1 MDKRMGWNLDSREHA
16 TFNWIRPIPVH
27 HGESVPPSGG
37 RTCSKVGSPFNP
49 IPVPVLDTARIMAGP
64 TLHMRVFKR
73 RFVFR
78 IAVVLLVVFW
88 VTVLGPEPPA
98 RISISPGELVRAVTI
113 QRDSL
118 IELCLIDHVDPNG
131 HDAQGRTPLLIATSQ
146 QDWKTAQ
153 RLIGVGALVDL
164 ADQNGFTPLMATAMH
179 GNLEIFR
186 ELLARSTRLH
196 AEARCKDGTDLL
208 GTALDGG
215 NREIVRSVV
224 ERLPTMPQW
233 RSSTQRALQA
243 ALMTGDKGEIQLL
256 LNKIS
261 APPTPEGKNV
271 PLLAYAIAGNDSS
284 LFSTLLT
291 CGADPNTV
299 LPASCDKDFLA
310 MLPSKGFSS
319 YIEGDRGVTVLML
332 AAGLDREDYLRTLL
346 GTKANR
352 NLLTKRNKMSAL
364 DIAAETG
371 HWRSSQILLGGG
383 PSPDQ
388 LRVEISLAL
397 QRVAL
402 FKNGVPVY
410 RTQCSTGRQG
420 YSTKTGEFV
429 ITNKERNHRS
439 TLYHVEMPYFMRL
452 SCLDFG
458 MHAGV
463 VPNYPA
469 SHGCIRL
476 PEEAA
481 RKFFSE
487 IPIGTLV
494 TVQ

>member
-1 MDKRMGWNLDSREHA
+1 MDKRIGWNLDTTEHA
-16 TFNWIRPIPVH
+16 TFNWIRPIPA
-27 HGESVPPSGG
+27 
-37 RTCSKVGSPFNP
+37 CAKVGSQLHPG
-49 IPVPVLDTARIMAGP
+49 PVTGLDTAPPISSSI
-64 TLHMRVFKR
+64 LHMRVFKR
-73 RFVFR
+73 RFVFWLGVALF
-78 IAVVLLVVFW
+78 ILFW
-88 VTVLGPEPPA
+88 ATALGPEPPA
-98 RISISPGELVRAVTI
+98 RIPISPGELVRAVTLR
-113 QRDSL
+113 RDSL

-131 HDAQGRTPLLIATSQ
+131 RDDQGRRPLLIATAQ

-153 RLIGVGALVDL
+153 RLLSAGALVDL
-164 ADQNGFTPLMATAMH
+164 ADNNGFTPLMAAAVH
-179 GNLEIFR
+179 GNLEMFR
-186 ELLARSTRLH
+186 ELLARSADLH
-196 AEARCKDGTDLL
+196 AEALCKDGNDLL
-208 GTALDGG
+208 GMALDGG
-215 NREIVRSVV
+215 NPNIVKSVLELWPV
-224 ERLPTMPQW
+224 LPQW
-233 RSSTQRALQA
+233 RTSTRRALQA
-243 ALMTGDKGEIQLL
+243 ALMTGNKSETQLL
-256 LNKIS
+256 LSKHS
-261 APPTPEGKNV
+261 APPTPDGKDV

-284 LFSTLLT
+284 LFGTLLA
-291 CGADPNTV
+291 CGADPNTA
-299 LPASCDKDFLA
+299 LPSRCDKEFLA
-310 MLPSKGFSS
+310 ALPSKAFSS
-319 YIEGDRGVTVLML
+319 YMEGDKGLTVLML
-332 AAGLDREDYLRTLL
+332 AAGLDREDYLRALL
-346 GTKANR
+346 AAGANR
-352 NLLTKRNKMSAL
+352 NQLSKRNRMSAL

-371 HWRSSQILLGGG
+371 HWRSSQILLGSG

-402 FKNGVPVY
+402 VKNGVPVY

-420 YSTKTGEFV
+420 YSTRSGNFV

-439 TLYHVEMPYFMRL
+439 TIYHVEMPYFMRL

-458 MHAGV
+458 MHAGN

>member
-1 MDKRMGWNLDSREHA
+1 M
-16 TFNWIRPIPVH
+16 T
-27 HGESVPPSGG
+27 
-37 RTCSKVGSPFNP
+37 
-49 IPVPVLDTARIMAGP
+49 VLDTGRIMVGP

-78 IAVVLLVVFW
+78 IGLVLLILFW
-88 VTVLGPEPPA
+88 ATALGPEPPA

-113 QRDSL
+113 HRESL

-131 HDAQGRTPLLIATSQ
+131 HDAQGRTPLLIATFQ

-164 ADQNGFTPLMATAMH
+164 ADKNGFTPLMAAGMH
-179 GNLEIFR
+179 GNLEVFR
-186 ELLARSTRLH
+186 ELLVRSTNLH

-208 GTALDGG
+208 GMALDGG

-224 ERLPTMPQW
+224 ERLPTMPRW

-243 ALMTGDKGEIQLL
+243 ALMTGDTSEIQLL
-256 LNKIS
+256 LSKHS
-261 APPTPEGKNV
+261 TPPTPEGKNV

-291 CGADPNTV
+291 SGADANTV
-299 LPASCDKDFLA
+299 LPSRCDKDFLA
-310 MLPSKGFSS
+310 ALPSKAFSS
-319 YIEGDRGVTVLML
+319 YVEGDKGLTVLML
-332 AAGLDREDYLRTLL
+332 AAGLGREDYLRALL
-346 GTKANR
+346 SAGANR
-352 NLLTKRNKMSAL
+352 NQVTRRNKMSAL

-388 LRVEISLAL
+388 LRIEISLAL

-402 FKNGVPVY
+402 VKNGVAVY

-420 YSTKTGEFV
+420 YSTRKGDFV

-439 TLYHVEMPYFMRL
+439 SIYHVEMPYFMRL

-458 MHAGV
+458 MHAGI

-476 PEEAA
+476 PEDAA

>member
-1 MDKRMGWNLDSREHA
+1 MDKRMGWNLDSTEHA
-16 TFNWIRPIPVH
+16 TFNWIRPIPA
-27 HGESVPPSGG
+27 
-37 RTCSKVGSPFNP
+37 CSKVGSQFNP
-49 IPVPVLDTARIMAGP
+49 APMTVLDTAPIISDP

-78 IAVVLLVVFW
+78 AGVVLLILFW
-88 VTVLGPEPPA
+88 ATALGPEPPA
-98 RISISPGELVRAVTI
+98 RTSISPGELVRAVTL

-131 HDAQGRTPLLIATSQ
+131 HDDQGRTPLLIATSQ

-153 RLIGVGALVDL
+153 RLIGAGALVDL
-164 ADQNGFTPLMATAMH
+164 ADKNGFTPLMAAAMH

-186 ELLARSTRLH
+186 DVLARSSNLH
-196 AEARCKDGTDLL
+196 AEARCKDGSDLL
-208 GTALDGG
+208 GMALDGG
-215 NREIVRSVV
+215 NPNIVKSVL
-224 ERLPTMPQW
+224 ERWPALPQW
-233 RSSTQRALQA
+233 RTSTRRALQA
-243 ALMTGDKGEIQLL
+243 ALMTGDKSEIQLL
-256 LNKIS
+256 LSKHS

-271 PLLAYAIAGNDSS
+271 PLLAYAVAGNDSS
-284 LFSTLLT
+284 LFGTLLA
-291 CGADPNTV
+291 CGTDPNTA
-299 LPASCDKDFLA
+299 LPSRCDKDFLA
-310 MLPSKGFSS
+310 LLPSKSFSS
-319 YIEGDRGVTVLML
+319 YVEGDKGLTVLML
-332 AAGLDREDYLRTLL
+332 AAGLGREDYLHALL
-346 GTKANR
+346 AAGANR
-352 NLLTKRNKMSAL
+352 NQLTKRNKMSAL

-388 LRVEISLAL
+388 LRIEISLAL

-402 FKNGVPVY
+402 VKNGVAVY

-439 TLYHVEMPYFMRL
+439 TIYHVEMPYFMRL

-458 MHAGV
+458 MHAGI

>member
-1 MDKRMGWNLDSREHA
+1 MDKRISSNLDSAEHA
-16 TFNWIRPIPVH
+16 TFNWIRPI
-27 HGESVPPSGG
+27 
-37 RTCSKVGSPFNP
+37 TACSKVGTPSNP
-49 IPVPVLDTARIMAGP
+49 LPGTVLDDARMPGGP
-64 TLHMRVFKR
+64 PGNRRTFKR
-73 RFVFR
+73 RFVVHACIVILILFWAT
-78 IAVVLLVVFW
+78 AV
-88 VTVLGPEPPA
+88 GPEPSA
-98 RISISPGELVRAVTI
+98 HISISPSELVRAVTI
-113 QRDSL
+113 KRDSL

-131 HDAQGRTPLLIATSQ
+131 HDEGGRTPLLIAASQ

-153 RLIGVGALVDL
+153 RLIDAGAFVDL
-164 ADQNGFTPLMATAMH
+164 ADKNGFTPMMAAATY
-179 GNLEIFR
+179 GNLEAFR
-186 ELLARSTRLH
+186 ELLARSTNLR
-196 AEARCKDGTDLL
+196 AEARCKDGSDLL
-208 GTALDGG
+208 GAALDGG

-224 ERLPTMPQW
+224 ERLPSSPQW

-243 ALMTGDKGEIQLL
+243 ALTTGDKSEIQLL
-256 LNKIS
+256 LSKHT
-261 APPTPEGKNV
+261 APPTPEGKTV
-271 PLLAYAIAGNDSS
+271 PLLAYAIARNDSS
-284 LFSTLLT
+284 LFNMLLT

-299 LPASCDKDFLA
+299 LPSRGDRDFLA
-310 MLPSKGFSS
+310 LLPSKSFSS
-319 YIEGDRGVTVLML
+319 YVQDDNGLTVLML
-332 AAGLDREDYLRTLL
+332 AAGLGREDYLHALL
-346 GTKANR
+346 GAGASR
-352 NLLTKRNKMSAL
+352 NNLTRRNKMSAL

-371 HWRSSQILLGGG
+371 HWRSSQILLGSG

-420 YSTKTGEFV
+420 YATRRGDFV

-439 TLYHVEMPYFMRL
+439 TIYHVEMPYFMRL

-458 MHAGV
+458 MHAGI

-487 IPIGTLV
+487 VPIGTLV

>member
-1 MDKRMGWNLDSREHA
+1 M
-16 TFNWIRPIPVH
+16 PVR
-27 HGESVPPSGG
+27 HGESVPPYGG
-37 RTCSKVGSPFNP
+37 RTSKVGSQLHPAP
-49 IPVPVLDTARIMAGP
+49 ITGLDRARIIAGP
-64 TLHMRVFKR
+64 TLHMRAFKR
-73 RFVFR
+73 RFVFWLG
-78 IAVVLLVVFW
+78 VVLLILFL
-88 VTVLGPEPPA
+88 VTALGPEPPA
-98 RISISPGELVRAVTI
+98 RISISPSELVRAVTI

-131 HDAQGRTPLLIATSQ
+131 HDAKGRTPLLIATSQ
-146 QDWKTAQ
+146 QDWKTVQ
-153 RLIGVGALVDL
+153 RLTGVGALVDL
-164 ADQNGFTPLMATAMH
+164 ADKNGFTPLMAAAMH
-179 GNLEIFR
+179 GNPEIFR
-186 ELLARSTRLH
+186 ELLAHSTNLH
-196 AEARCKDGTDLL
+196 ADARCKDGTDLL
-208 GTALDGG
+208 GMALDGG

-224 ERLPTMPQW
+224 ELLPTMPQW

-256 LNKIS
+256 LSKHS

-284 LFSTLLT
+284 LFSTLLA

-299 LPASCDKDFLA
+299 LPSRCDKDFLA

-319 YIEGDRGVTVLML
+319 YVEGDKGVTMLML
-332 AAGLDREDYLRTLL
+332 AAGLDREDYLRALL
-346 GTKANR
+346 ATGVSR
-352 NLLTKRNKMSAL
+352 NQLTRRDKMSAL

-388 LRVEISLAL
+388 LHVEISLAL

-402 FKNGVPVY
+402 VKNGVPIY

-420 YSTKTGEFV
+420 YSTRTGDFV

-439 TLYHVEMPYFMRL
+439 SIYHVEMPYFMRL
-452 SCLDFG
+452 SCFDFG
-458 MHAGV
+458 MHAGI

-476 PEEAA
+476 PEDAA

>member
-1 MDKRMGWNLDSREHA
+1 MDKRMGLNLDSTEHA
-16 TFNWIRPIPVH
+16 TFNWIRPIPA
-27 HGESVPPSGG
+27 
-37 RTCSKVGSPFNP
+37 CSKAGSQFSPAPVTVPDTGP
-49 IPVPVLDTARIMAGP
+49 IISRP

-73 RFVFR
+73 RFVFW
-78 IAVVLLVVFW
+78 IGVVLLILLW
-88 VTVLGPEPPA
+88 ATALGPEPPA
-98 RISISPGELVRAVTI
+98 RISISSSELVRAVTI

-131 HDAQGRTPLLIATSQ
+131 HDAEGRTPLLIATSQ

-153 RLIGVGALVDL
+153 RMMGAGALVDL
-164 ADQNGFTPLMATAMH
+164 ADKNGFTPLMAAAMH

-186 ELLARSTRLH
+186 EFLARSTNLH
-196 AEARCKDGTDLL
+196 AEARCKDGNDLL
-208 GTALDGG
+208 GMALDGG
-215 NREIVRSVV
+215 NPNIVKYVL
-224 ERLPTMPQW
+224 ERWPALPQW
-233 RSSTQRALQA
+233 RTSTRRALQA
-243 ALMTGDKGEIQLL
+243 ALMTGDKSEIQLL
-256 LNKIS
+256 LSKHS

-271 PLLAYAIAGNDSS
+271 PLLAYAVAGNDSS
-284 LFSTLLT
+284 LFGTLLA
-291 CGADPNTV
+291 CGSDPNTA
-299 LPASCDKDFLA
+299 LPSRCDKDFLA
-310 MLPSKGFSS
+310 VLPSKAFSS
-319 YIEGDRGVTVLML
+319 YVEGDKGLTVLML
-332 AAGLDREDYLRTLL
+332 AAGLGREDYLRALL
-346 GTKANR
+346 AAGANR
-352 NLLTKRNKMSAL
+352 NQLTKRDKMSAL

-371 HWRSSQILLGGG
+371 HWRSSQILLGSG

-388 LRVEISLAL
+388 LRVEISIAL
-397 QRVAL
+397 QRVAVV
-402 FKNGVPVY
+402 KNGVAVY

-439 TLYHVEMPYFMRL
+439 TIYHVEMPYFMRL

-458 MHAGV
+458 MHAGM

>member
-1 MDKRMGWNLDSREHA
+1 MDKRIGWNLDSAEHA
-16 TFNWIRPIPVH
+16 TFNWIRPIPA
-27 HGESVPPSGG
+27 
-37 RTCSKVGSPFNP
+37 CSKVGSQFNP
-49 IPVPVLDTARIMAGP
+49 APITVLDTASIIPGP

-78 IAVVLLVVFW
+78 IGVVLLVLFW
-88 VTVLGPEPPA
+88 ATALGPEPPA
-98 RISISPGELVRAVTI
+98 RISISPSELVRAVTI

-131 HDAQGRTPLLIATSQ
+131 HDAEGRTPLLIATLQ
-146 QDWKTAQ
+146 QNWKTAQ
-153 RLIGVGALVDL
+153 RLTDAGALVDL
-164 ADQNGFTPLMATAMH
+164 ADKNGFTPLMAAAMH
-179 GNLEIFR
+179 GNLQVFQ
-186 ELLARSTRLH
+186 ELLARSTNLQVD
-196 AEARCKDGTDLL
+196 AQCKDDSDLL
-208 GTALDGG
+208 GMALDGG
-215 NREIVRSVV
+215 NPQIVRSVV
-224 ERLPTMPQW
+224 ERLPTTPKW
-233 RSSTQRALQA
+233 RSSTRRALHG
-243 ALMTGDKGEIQLL
+243 ALTTADKGQIQLL
-256 LNKIS
+256 LSKHT

-271 PLLAYAIAGNDSS
+271 PLLAYAVAGNDSS
-284 LFSTLLT
+284 LFGTLLS

-299 LPASCDKDFLA
+299 LPSRCDKDFLTL
-310 MLPSKGFSS
+310 LPSKSFSS
-319 YIEGDRGVTVLML
+319 YVEGDKGLTVLML
-332 AAGLDREDYLRTLL
+332 AAGLGREDYLHALL
-346 GTKANR
+346 AAGASR
-352 NLLTKRNKMSAL
+352 NQMTRRDKMSAL

-383 PSPDQ
+383 PAPDQ

-402 FKNGVPVY
+402 VKNGVAVY

-439 TLYHVEMPYFMRL
+439 TIYHVEMPYFMRL

-458 MHAGV
+458 MHAGM

>member
-1 MDKRMGWNLDSREHA
+1 MDKRMAWNLDTTEHA
-16 TFNWIRPIPVH
+16 TFNWIRPIPAY
-27 HGESVPPSGG
+27 
-37 RTCSKVGSPFNP
+37 SKAVSQFNP
-49 IPVPVLDTARIMAGP
+49 APITTLDKARIIPGP
-64 TLHMRVFKR
+64 TLRMRVFKR

-78 IAVVLLVVFW
+78 IGVVLLILYW
-88 VTVLGPEPPA
+88 ATALGPEPPA
-98 RISISPGELVRAVTI
+98 RISISPSDLVRAVTI

-131 HDAQGRTPLLIATSQ
+131 HDARGRTPLLIATSQ
-146 QDWKTAQ
+146 QDWKTVG
-153 RLIGVGALVDL
+153 RLIGVGAMVDL
-164 ADQNGFTPLMATAMH
+164 ADKNGLTPLMAAAMH
-179 GNLEIFR
+179 GNLEVFR
-186 ELLARSTRLH
+186 ELLARSANFH
-196 AEARCKDGTDLL
+196 PEARCKDGNDLL
-208 GTALDGG
+208 GMALDGG
-215 NREIVRSVV
+215 NPEIVRSVM

-233 RSSTQRALQA
+233 RSSTRRALQG
-243 ALMTGDKGEIQLL
+243 ALMTGDKGQIRSLVS
-256 LNKIS
+256 KHS

-271 PLLAYAIAGNDSS
+271 PLLAYAVAGNDSS
-284 LFSTLLT
+284 LFSTLLS

-299 LPASCDKDFLA
+299 LPSRCDKDFLA
-310 MLPSKGFSS
+310 LLPSKAFSS
-319 YIEGDRGVTVLML
+319 YVEGDKGLTVLML
-332 AAGLDREDYLRTLL
+332 AAGLGREDYLRALL
-346 GTKANR
+346 AAGASR
-352 NLLTKRNKMSAL
+352 NQLTRRDKMSAL

-383 PSPDQ
+383 PAPDQ

-402 FKNGVPVY
+402 VKNGVAVY

-439 TLYHVEMPYFMRL
+439 TIYHVEMPYFMRL

-458 MHAGV
+458 MHAGM

>member
-1 MDKRMGWNLDSREHA
+1 MPA
-16 TFNWIRPIPVH
+16 
-27 HGESVPPSGG
+27 
-37 RTCSKVGSPFNP
+37 CSKVGSQFHPAP
-49 IPVPVLDTARIMAGP
+49 ITALDTARIIAGP

-73 RFVFR
+73 RFIFWAGIVFL
-78 IAVVLLVVFW
+78 ILFW
-88 VTVLGPEPPA
+88 AAALGPEPPA
-98 RISISPGELVRAVTI
+98 RISISPSELVRAVTI
-113 QRDSL
+113 KRDSL

-131 HDAQGRTPLLIATSQ
+131 RDAKGRTPLLIATLQ
-146 QDWKTAQ
+146 QDWKTAR
-153 RLIGVGALVDL
+153 RLIGAGALIDL
-164 ADQNGFTPLMATAMH
+164 ADKNGFTPLMAAAMH
-179 GNLEIFR
+179 GNVEIFR
-186 ELLARSTRLH
+186 ELLSRSTNLH
-196 AEARCKDGTDLL
+196 VEARCKDGSDLL
-208 GTALDGG
+208 GMALDGG
-215 NREIVRSVV
+215 NPKIVGFVV
-224 ERLPTMPQW
+224 ESLPTMPQW

-243 ALMTGDKGEIQLL
+243 ALMAGDKGEIQLL
-256 LNKIS
+256 LSKHS
-261 APPTPEGKNV
+261 TPPTPEGKNV
-271 PLLAYAIAGNDSS
+271 PLLAYAIAGNEPS
-284 LFSTLLT
+284 LFSTLLA
-291 CGADPNTV
+291 CGADPDTV
-299 LPASCDKDFLA
+299 LPARCDKDFLA

-319 YIEGDRGVTVLML
+319 YVEADRGVTVLML
-332 AAGLDREDYLRTLL
+332 AAGLGREDYLRMLL
-346 GTKANR
+346 GAKASR
-352 NLLTKRNKMSAL
+352 NQLTKRNKMSAL

-439 TLYHVEMPYFMRL
+439 TIYHVEMPYFMRL

-458 MHAGV
+458 MHAGI

-476 PEEAA
+476 PEDAA

>member
-1 MDKRMGWNLDSREHA
+1 LFLA
-16 TFNWIRPIPVH
+16 
-27 HGESVPPSGG
+27 
-37 RTCSKVGSPFNP
+37 
-49 IPVPVLDTARIMAGP
+49 
-64 TLHMRVFKR
+64 
-73 RFVFR
+73 
-78 IAVVLLVVFW
+78 
-88 VTVLGPEPPA
+88 TVLGPEPPA
-98 RISISPGELVRAVTI
+98 RISISPNDLVRAVTI
-113 QRDSL
+113 QRESL

-131 HDAQGRTPLLIATSQ
+131 HDAQGRTPLLIATLQ

-164 ADQNGFTPLMATAMH
+164 ADKNGFTPLMAAAMH

-186 ELLARSTRLH
+186 ELLARSTNLH

-208 GTALDGG
+208 GMALAGG
-215 NREIVRSVV
+215 NRELARSVV

-256 LNKIS
+256 LSKHPT
-261 APPTPEGKNV
+261 PPTPEGKNV
-271 PLLAYAIAGNDSS
+271 PLLAYAIAGSDSS
-284 LFSTLLT
+284 LFSTLLA

-299 LPASCDKDFLA
+299 LPARCDKDFLA

-319 YIEGDRGVTVLML
+319 YIDEDRGVTVLML
-332 AAGLDREDYLRTLL
+332 AAGLGREDYLRTLL
-346 GTKANR
+346 GAKANR

-402 FKNGVPVY
+402 VKNGVPIY

-420 YSTKTGEFV
+420 YSTKTGDFV

-439 TLYHVEMPYFMRL
+439 SIYHVEMPYFMRL

-458 MHAGV
+458 MHAGI

-487 IPIGTLV
+487 IPVGTLV

>member
-1 MDKRMGWNLDSREHA
+1 
-16 TFNWIRPIPVH
+16 
-27 HGESVPPSGG
+27 
-37 RTCSKVGSPFNP
+37 
-49 IPVPVLDTARIMAGP
+49 
-64 TLHMRVFKR
+64 MRVFKR

-78 IAVVLLVVFW
+78 LGVVLLILFW
-88 VTVLGPEPPA
+88 ATALGPEPPA
-98 RISISPGELVRAVTI
+98 RISFSPSELVRAVTI
-113 QRDSL
+113 KRDSL

-131 HDAQGRTPLLIATSQ
+131 RDGEGRTPLLIATSQ
-146 QDWKTAQ
+146 QDWKTVQ
-153 RLIGVGALVDL
+153 RLIGAGALVDL
-164 ADQNGFTPLMATAMH
+164 ADKNGFTPLMAAARH
-179 GNLEIFR
+179 ANVEIFR
-186 ELLARSTRLH
+186 QLLARSTNFH
-196 AEARCKDGTDLL
+196 AEARCKDGSDLL
-208 GTALDGG
+208 GMALDGG
-215 NREIVRSVV
+215 NPKIVGFVV
-224 ERLPTMPQW
+224 ESLPTMPQW
-233 RSSTQRALQA
+233 RSSTRRALQA
-243 ALMTGDKGEIQLL
+243 ALTARNKSRIQLL
-256 LNKIS
+256 LGKHT

-284 LFSTLLT
+284 LFTTLLA

-299 LPASCDKDFLA
+299 LPSRYDSDFLA
-310 MLPSKGFSS
+310 LVPSKSFGS
-319 YIEGDRGVTVLML
+319 YVEADKGLTVLML
-332 AAGLDREDYLRTLL
+332 AAGLGREDYLRALL
-346 GTKANR
+346 GAGANR
-352 NLLTKRNKMSAL
+352 NQLSKRNKMSAL

-402 FKNGVPVY
+402 VKNGVPIY

-420 YSTKTGEFV
+420 YSTRRGDFV

-458 MHAGV
+458 MHAGI

-487 IPIGTLV
+487 IPVGTLV